1 MIKLTDLKSDDAV
14 QGKVTRTSVAG
25 AFLDV
30 GAEVE
35 GFVHLSRLSPR
46 SNRVEDVLSA
56 GQEVELWVS
65 SVDPAAERL
74 ELTMM
79 RPIRLKWGQIKPG
92 MKTTGAVSR
101 LEKFGAF
108 VDIGAER
115 DGLVHVS
122 EMSDGY
128 VRDPAD
134 VVHVGDEIDVAV
146 LDVDRGKR
154 QIRLTMNFIPEELKD
169 EEEDEEE
176 LPTAMEI
183 ALQEAMETSLSEPPS
198 PEVSKPADKRK
209 DMQAD
214 LLSRTLTDR
223 VKTTT
228 ESSSQE
234 DQDRD

>member
-1 MIKLTDLKSDDAV
+1 MIKLADFKADDDV
-14 QGKVTRTSVAG
+14 RGKVTSIGVAG

-46 SNRVEDVLSA
+46 SNRVEEVLTV

-65 SVDPAAERL
+65 KVDPAAERL
-74 ELTMM
+74 ELTMI

-92 MKTTGAVSR
+92 MKVAGAVTR

-122 EMSDGY
+122 EMSDDY
-128 VRDPAD
+128 VRDPANIAR
-134 VVHVGDEIDVAV
+134 VGDQVEVVV
-146 LDVDRGKR
+146 LDVDRSKR
-154 QIRLTMNFIPEELKD
+154 QIRLSMNIPPDELM
-169 EEEDEEE
+169 EEDEEQEE

-183 ALQEAMETSLSEPPS
+183 ALRQAMESPSSDSRS

-209 DMQAD
+209 EIQDD
-214 LLSRTLTDR
+214 LLSRTLSDR
-223 VKTTT
+223 VKTST
-228 ESSSQE
+228 ESRTKE
-234 DQDRD
+234 D